1 MNGENDANGGPR
13 IPRETAAPPAQTPD
27 AKALL
32 RQTLLGARRA
42 LHADSRTAWDGQIGA
57 HVLAWCAQRKV
68 TDLGVYWPLRGEP
81 DLSASYAAL
90 ARLGV
95 ALWLPVVL
103 ERDAPL
109 RFAAWTPGEAMHKDH
124 MGIAVPE
131 RLRFG
136 PTPAA
141 LLVPCLGFNVGK
153 FRLGYGGGFYDRT
166 LALSPRPLT
175 LGVAYA
181 ALAAAFDGQA
191 HDIALDD
198 IATESGLI

>member
-1 MNGENDANGGPR
+1 MSGENDANGGPR

-32 RQTLLGARRA
+32 RQALLARRRA
-42 LHADSRTAWDGQIGA
+42 LSADNRAAADALIGERVA
-57 HVLAWCAQRKV
+57 AWCAQRQVKN
-68 TDLGVYWPLRGEP
+68 LGVYWPLRGEP
-81 DLSASYAAL
+81 DLSASYAEL

-95 ALWLPVVL
+95 ALSLPVVL

-109 RFAAWTPGEAMHKDH
+109 RFAAWTPGEAMHKDT

-131 RLRFG
+131 QLRFG
-136 PTPAA
+136 PLPAA
-141 LLVPCLGFNVGK
+141 LLVPCLGFNAGK

-191 HDIALDD
+191 HDIALDA
-198 IATESGLI
+198 IATEDGII